1 MIEVHNGWRMAYS
14 VSSENHTV
22 KIGRGGSDVD
32 LEHHTYEPTYEPL
45 GSADFDTLLDEIAE
59 VVHTQ
64 YWKADEA
71 ECWEA
76 DEARCWEADEAQCWE
91 ADEER
96 SCEAD
101 EAQCWEADEAATDEM
116 LMMFDSPARLQG
128 PCIRQAAGTHCVRGT
143 ELQEQTSTDP
153 VPMRKIKLEE
163 DTGSCEMPPKRVK
176 LEPRTAVKQ
185 EVTGSS
191 TQSSHAS
198 MSTVKQEPDS
208 CTQPAIT
215 MTCTCGGN
223 ATRCSAPGCHQL
235 YCQPCDT
242 VLKAIDP
249 AKGFKTCSFHCCM
262 PSKGFSKVQFCAA
275 HYSLLFNC
283 KVCQQVFC
291 KKPCCSQC
299 RLAVCQHCIDS
310 HEEASCGGNPQSDG
324 AAPSML

>member
-1 MIEVHNGWRMAYS
+1 MHNFLWRNALRVGLQAYS

-143 ELQEQTSTDP
+143 ELQEQTSRYSG
-153 VPMRKIKLEE
+153 VCWLETPDE
-163 DTGSCEMPPKRVK
+163 TGNFSPLCIAASCV
-176 LEPRTAVKQ
+176 
-185 EVTGSS
+185 
-191 TQSSHAS
+191 
-198 MSTVKQEPDS
+198 
-208 CTQPAIT
+208 
-215 MTCTCGGN
+215 
-223 ATRCSAPGCHQL
+223 
-235 YCQPCDT
+235 
-242 VLKAIDP
+242 
-249 AKGFKTCSFHCCM
+249 
-262 PSKGFSKVQFCAA
+262 
-275 HYSLLFNC
+275 
-283 KVCQQVFC
+283 
-291 KKPCCSQC
+291 
-299 RLAVCQHCIDS
+299 DS
-310 HEEASCGGNPQSDG
+310 H
-324 AAPSML
+324 